1 MSKSKAEIGAIAKG
15 IVLCSDARFSTCEA
29 VIYDYPNGNRRIVQW
44 DKMPK
49 KVKEKKVKPPK
60 PPKPPKAVKI
70 TTPKNYKPYNNYEM
84 YGGIADCGCTYHR

>member
-1 MSKSKAEIGAIAKG
+1 
-15 IVLCSDARFSTCEA
+15 VPCSDARFKDGTCEA

-84 YGGIADCGCTYHR
+84 YGGIADCGCNYHR